1 MLAAGDGD
9 EVNVISR
16 RVVVQ
21 AAAIGAPALLRR
33 PVGAA
38 GRRVVVIGAGMAGI
52 AAARDLTE
60 AGLDVVVLE
69 GRPRIGGRTW
79 TDDSWGVPLD
89 LGASWIHGTAAPN
102 PIWALARGYGLGTVP
117 TDYDSIT
124 IYDADGRRVTARES
138 RADASRFFRLYR
150 EGRRWAESRNRDTT
164 LQRGITHAARKR
176 KRKLNAYQ
184 RRALDFHLNYEV
196 EQDYGG
202 DAGDLSS
209 WWYDQD
215 AWLGGRE
222 DAIVRDG
229 YGQLVDILASGLD
242 MRTGERVQ
250 AVNHG
255 SGGVEVRTEN
265 GVFAGA
271 FAVVTVPLGVLQAGT
286 IAFAPELPAA
296 KGRAIGKLRMGTL
309 NKLYLRFG
317 ERFWDDTEQ
326 VGYMAPERGH
336 WALWFDY
343 ERVVG
348 APILLG
354 FNAAAFGAEVE
365 RSSDAATVAA
375 AMTVLRTIYGQSV
388 PEPEAALITRWN
400 ADPFARGS
408 YSHIPPGARG
418 SDYRA
423 LAASVG
429 GRLFFAG
436 EATHHRYPQT
446 VAGAYLSG
454 RRAAAEIISL

>member
-1 MLAAGDGD
+1 MSG
-9 EVNVISR
+9 VSR
-16 RVVVQ
+16 RAVVRV
-21 AAAIGAPALLRR
+21 AAAIGAPTLLRG

-38 GRRVVVIGAGMAGI
+38 GRRVVVIGSGMAGI
-52 AAARDLTE
+52 SAARDLAE

-69 GRPRIGGRTW
+69 GRMRIGGRTW

-102 PIWALARGYGLGTVP
+102 PIWALARKHGLPTIP
-117 TDYDSIT
+117 TDYDSMT
-124 IYDADGRRVTARES
+124 IYDADGRRVTAREA
-138 RADASRFFRLYR
+138 RADSSRFFRLYR
-150 EGRRWAESRNRDTT
+150 EGRKWAESRNRDTS
-164 LQRGITHAARKR
+164 LQRGISHAVRKR
-176 KRKLNAYQ
+176 KRRLTAYQ
-184 RRALDFHLNYEV
+184 RRALDFRLNYEV

-202 DAGDLSS
+202 DAADLSI

-215 AWLGGRE
+215 AWLGGRQ
-222 DAIVRDG
+222 DAIVRNG
-229 YGQLVDILASGLD
+229 YGQLVDILAGGLD
-242 MRTGERVQ
+242 IRTGARVR
-250 AVNHG
+250 AVNSG
-255 SGGVEVRTEN
+255 AGGVEVRTGD
-265 GVFAGA
+265 GVFAAA
-271 FAVVTVPLGVLQAGT
+271 FVVVTVPLGVLQAGT
-286 IAFAPELPAA
+286 IAFTPGLPAA
-296 KGRAIGKLRMGTL
+296 KARAIDRLHMGTL
-309 NKLYLRFG
+309 NKIYLRFA

-365 RSSDAATVAA
+365 RSDDAAMVGA
-375 AMTVLRTIYGQSV
+375 AMNVLRTIYGASV

-400 ADPFARGS
+400 ADPFAGGA

-423 LAASVG
+423 LAAPAG

-454 RRAAAEIISL
+454 RRVAAEVTGK